1 MHVSVNNL
9 TLYTA
14 YSYTQLYTVHSSQLY
29 LDHLSCNQTL
39 CMEIKVEGLISFK
52 SAESIAD
59 SHEFRTI
66 HQLQDKKLFRCTT
79 LLPAFVFFSCGTSL
93 VQTISKKPNQ
103 TSLCQSPK
111 PLLTSFPL
119 KKLIDS
125 IAKLHM
131 KKLKLDQVNN
141 CIFFLNCYCQHELR
155 FPALYPH
162 IIFNFLRH
170 SCSLENGKKIIYCIV
185 SLEYLRLQ

>member
-1 MHVSVNNL
+1 ML
-9 TLYTA
+9 
-14 YSYTQLYTVHSSQLY
+14 SQLLTVMNLEQYTSFRIKSFSVVPHFY
-29 LDHLSCNQTL
+29 LP
-39 CMEIKVEGLISFK
+39 
-52 SAESIAD
+52 
-59 SHEFRTI
+59 
-66 HQLQDKKLFRCTT
+66 LF
-79 LLPAFVFFSCGTSL
+79 FFSCGTSL

-185 SLEYLRLQ
+185 SLEYLRL